1 VRKAPEWG
9 IIRGVGHEL
18 GREATR
24 PEAKENRR
32 APRAT
37 AAARGLRSSLHAGP
51 PTAPVDL
58 AELVRTLQVEHSVPA
73 TLERIVQLAL
83 LAVPGCEHAS
93 VTLPGPA
100 APTATDGLARR
111 LDAMQ
116 YAAGDGPSL
125 DALDAHAPR
134 LSVDLAAEKRWT
146 DFAAGAVQAGV
157 RSVLSC
163 RLALGGKAF
172 GALNLYAGPP
182 GAFGPESLPVASAYA
197 AHAAAALA
205 RAAEQEQVVQ
215 LRQAVASNRIIG
227 TAIGLLMGTRRISE
241 AEAFDL
247 LRVSSQH
254 TNRTL
259 RDIAADTVARRGV
272 IASP

>member
-1 VRKAPEWG
+1 
-9 IIRGVGHEL
+9 VGHEL
-18 GREATR
+18 DRAEPRPKATGS
-24 PEAKENRR
+24 RR

-37 AAARGLRSSLHAGP
+37 AAARALRLSLRAGP
-51 PTAPVDL
+51 APAPVDL
-58 AELVRTLQVEHSVPA
+58 AELVRTLRAERSVPA
-73 TLERIVQLAL
+73 TLERIVQLAVP
-83 LAVPGCEHAS
+83 AVPGCEHAS

-100 APTATDGLARR
+100 TPTATDGLTRR

-116 YAAGDGPSL
+116 YAAGDGPCL
-125 DALDAHAPR
+125 DALDCHAPR
-134 LSVDLAAEKRWT
+134 LSADLAVEERWV
-146 DFAAGAVQAGV
+146 DFAAGAVQAGI

-163 RLALGGKAF
+163 RLALGGRAF
-172 GALNLYAGPP
+172 GSLNLYAAPP
-182 GAFGPESLPVASAYA
+182 GAFGPRSLPVASAYA

-205 RAAEQEQVVQ
+205 WAAEHEQTMQ
-215 LRQAVASNRIIG
+215 LRQAVTTNRVIG
-227 TAIGLLMGTRRISE
+227 TAIGMLMGTRRLSE

-259 RDIAADTVARRGV
+259 RDVAADIVARRGV

>member
-1 VRKAPEWG
+1 
-9 IIRGVGHEL
+9 VGHEL
-18 GREATR
+18 DREAR
-24 PEAKENRR
+24 PDATENRR

-37 AAARGLRSSLHAGP
+37 AAARALRSLHTAP
-51 PTAPVDL
+51 APAPVDL
-58 AELVRTLQVEHSVPA
+58 ADLVRTLLVEHSVPA

-83 LAVPGCEHAS
+83 PAVPGCEHAS

-100 APTATDGLARR
+100 TPTATDGLARR

-172 GALNLYAGPP
+172 GSLNLYAGPP
-182 GAFGPESLPVASAYA
+182 DAFGPASLPVASAYA

-259 RDIAADTVARRGV
+259 RDIAADIVARRGV